1 MLKSQ
6 IRKYESGHLDNRE
19 ALRPLHPTLSE
30 STAKNARRIQIS
42 CGERSHLADAIT
54 PASANSLF
62 QATQGSRE
70 AMSNAEA

>member
-1 MLKSQ
+1 MKVDIWIIGKPFDHCLQLFPK
-6 IRKYESGHLDNRE
+6 
-19 ALRPLHPTLSE
+19 ALQ
-30 STAKNARRIQIS
+30 KNARRIQIS
-42 CGERSHLADAIT
+42 CGERSHLTDAIT